1 MEQTPVD
8 LPRCEASRYMV
19 KTIAVNLKLWLC
31 FQTAMRSRKSQKVK
45 VTFFFFFQTI
55 TTAGLAK
62 WSGCEPA
69 TRTKQVTTLLRLL
82 LFSTTKLHKTVSSLH
97 SLTEVHP
104 V

>member
-45 VTFFFFFQTI
+45 VTFFFF
-55 TTAGLAK
+55 
-62 WSGCEPA
+62 S
-69 TRTKQVTTLLRLL
+69 RLL
-82 LFSTTKLHKTVSSLH
+82 QLQDWQSGQDVNQLQELSR
-97 SLTEVHP
+97 
-104 V
+104 

>member
-45 VTFFFFFQTI
+45 VTFFFFPDYYNCRI
-55 TTAGLAK
+55 GK
-62 WSGCEPA
+62 VV
-69 TRTKQVTTLLRLL
+69 RM
-82 LFSTTKLHKTVSSLH
+82 
-97 SLTEVHP
+97 
-104 V
+104 